1 LKNQK
6 KKYIITSAITITTT
20 YEIIAENEEQ
30 AEEHHQDI
38 VDTWAK
44 ADLKIETIDGEVH
57 ELRVEDVEGNVD
69 FVEESFLT
77 NIIATLS
84 TKTSTGNT
92 SLIEDKQI
100 EDIVKNQEDNENQAH
115 KKDR

>member
-1 LKNQK
+1 MEK
-6 KKYIITSAITITTT
+6 KKYIITSSMTITTT

-38 VDTWAK
+38 VDTWTK
-44 ADLKIETIDGEVH
+44 ADLKIETVDGTIH

-77 NIIATLS
+77 NIKATLS
-84 TKTSTGNT
+84 TKTSTGDT

-100 EDIVKNQEDNENQAH
+100 EDIGKDEEDSENKTH
-115 KKDR
+115 KKEDR